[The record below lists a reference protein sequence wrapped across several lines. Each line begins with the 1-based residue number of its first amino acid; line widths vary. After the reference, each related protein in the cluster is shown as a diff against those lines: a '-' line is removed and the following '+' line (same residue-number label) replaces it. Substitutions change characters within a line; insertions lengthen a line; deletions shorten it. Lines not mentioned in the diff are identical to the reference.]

1 MRGRALKDVLV
12 DRAVAKSP
20 KGVQP
25 LPEVAGRW
33 HSPWW
38 IRTVEITIG
47 FNMV

>member
-25 LPEVAGRW
+25 LPEVGRW
-33 HSPWW
+33 HSG
-38 IRTVEITIG
+38 G
-47 FNMV
+47 FELWR